1 MVNVEAV
8 VHILRRCLILL
19 HKKSGTYEI
28 KQEYHYWIT
37 WLKIQLKHYN
47 KLNSNI
53 KNNIKKIIVTNKELQ
68 EDLDIKL

>member
-1 MVNVEAV
+1 MNVEAV
-8 VHILRRCLILL
+8 EHILRRCLTLL
-19 HKKSGTYEI
+19 QRKSGTYKT

-47 KLNSNI
+47 KLNFSI
-53 KNNIKKIIVTNKELQ
+53 KNNIKKLILKNKYLE